1 LAGEIAVIAPLNS
14 SRVLIEFPTTFDSPS
29 TAIMKT
35 LFAAILIASAM
46 QSTSNSAENI
56 SAIFNPGARIL
67 FQGDSITDGARGR
80 NGDLNHILGHSYAF
94 LVAAKYGAALPE
106 RNLVFFNRGISGNK
120 IPDLAKRWQTNTIDL
135 KPTVVSIL
143 IGVNDIWHPL
153 NAKEEVSAQKFEEG
167 YDKLLAETVA
177 ALPDAKIILCEPFI
191 TPGKATSENWA
202 VWQAHVKQ
210 FQAIVAKLGAKH
222 HAPVVKLQKTFDDAC
237 KRAPAEYWVFDGVH
251 PTYAGNQLIAD
262 EWVRVATATWPG
274 AK

>member
-1 LAGEIAVIAPLNS
+1 
-14 SRVLIEFPTTFDSPS
+14 
-29 TAIMKT
+29 MKT
-35 LFAAILIASAM
+35 LVTAILISFAM
-46 QSTSNSAENI
+46 HIHSHGAENL

-67 FQGDSITDGARGR
+67 FQGDSITDGNRGR
-80 NGDLNHILGHSYAF
+80 NQDPNHILGHSYAF
-94 LVAAKYGAALPE
+94 LVAAKYGSAYPE

-143 IGVNDIWHPL
+143 IGVNDVWHPM
-153 NAKEEVSAQKFEEG
+153 NAGQEVSAEKFEEG
-167 YDKLLAETVA
+167 YDKLLKETAA

-191 TPGKATSENWA
+191 TPGKATSPKWD
-202 VWQAHVKQ
+202 VWQAHVKK
-210 FQAIVAKLGAKH
+210 FQDIVTKLGAKH
-222 HAPVVKLQKTFDDAC
+222 NAPVVKLQKTFDDAC
-237 KRAPAEYWVFDGVH
+237 KRAPAEYWVWDGVH